1 MEREVVF
8 LWVEENVA
16 EMTPGAKSGVTEVPA
31 PGALCTAHHFEE
43 AFFEKGFPSRT
54 CRQKARRIDKQY
66 IRDSDPIPLE
76 LRLDTLAAAPEA
88 RDLPDEALD
97 LVTEPRQG

>member
-16 EMTPGAKSGVTEVPA
+16 EVTPGAKSGVTEVPV
-31 PGALCTAHHFEE
+31 PGALSTAYHLEE
-43 AFFEKGFPSRT
+43 AFFEKRFPSRT

-66 IRDSDPIPLE
+66 VRDSEHISLE

-88 RDLPDEALD
+88 RDLPDEALN
-97 LVTEPRQG
+97 LVT